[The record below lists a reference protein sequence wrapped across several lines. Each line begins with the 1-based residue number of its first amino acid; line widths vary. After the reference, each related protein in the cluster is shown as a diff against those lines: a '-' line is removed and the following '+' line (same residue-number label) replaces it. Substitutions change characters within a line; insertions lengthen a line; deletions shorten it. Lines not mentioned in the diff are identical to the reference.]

1 MPYSKNRS
9 KNGPRS
15 NFSLLSFDIQY
26 KIIGMIQDGATFAA
40 IAADREI
47 AEAYRIRGLKLVPP
61 AISRLKKSEQY
72 KAWTAQRLNNCVNSV
87 SDRLTTAFLKEN
99 GALETIAEQTKV
111 ALLKLVRECV
121 EANPEDT
128 KEVERL
134 VRSVVNLSN
143 PAKDNQIAEL
153 KRKLEEFRQRFD
165 ASEKEWQAREAE
177 LEVKLAEKEEQLAE
191 LAAELSKFKALN
203 SGAVIEEMD
212 KFVKGE

>member
-1 MPYSKNRS
+1 MAKSQ
-9 KNGPRS
+9 NGPRS
-15 NFSLLSFDIQY
+15 NFSLLPFDVQY

-47 AEAYRIRGLKLVPP
+47 SEAYRIRGLKLVPP

-72 KAWTAQRLNNCVNSV
+72 REWTDRRLNGCMNSV

-121 EANPEDT
+121 KANPDDT

-143 PAKDNQIAEL
+143 PAKDNQIADL
-153 KRKLEEFRQRFD
+153 RRKLERAD
-165 ASEKEWQAREAE
+165 AEIAE
-177 LEVKLAEKEEQLAE
+177 LKAE
-191 LAAELSKFKALN
+191 LAEREVHYREELAKLLKRENTVADPERVADELADIL
-203 SGAVIEEMD
+203 GVR
-212 KFVKGE
+212 KK

>member
-1 MPYSKNRS
+1 MAKS

-15 NFSLLSFDIQY
+15 NFSLLPFDVQY

-47 AEAYRIRGLKLVPP
+47 SEAYRIRGLKLVPP

-72 KAWTAQRLNNCVNSV
+72 KAWTAQRLKERS
-87 SDRLTTAFLKEN
+87 SFTADRLTTAFLKEN
-99 GALETIAEQTKV
+99 DSLDTIAEQTKV
-111 ALLKLVRECV
+111 ALLKLVQECV
-121 EANPEDT
+121 AGAEDT

-134 VRSVVNLSN
+134 VRSAATLSN
-143 PAKDNQIAEL
+143 TAKDNQIAEQ
-153 KRKLEEFRQRFD
+153 KRRLR
-165 ASEKEWQAREAE
+165 EKDDEIEAKNAKIE
-177 LEVKLAEKEEQLAE
+177 TLEVKLAEKDRRIAE
-191 LAAELSKFKALN
+191 LTAELSKFKAQN

>member
-1 MPYSKNRS
+1 MAKSQ
-9 KNGPRS
+9 NGPRS
-15 NFSLLSFDIQY
+15 NFSLLPFDVQY

-47 AEAYRIRGLKLVPP
+47 SEAYRIRGLKLVPP

-72 KAWTAQRLNNCVNSV
+72 REWTDRRLNGCMNSV

-121 EANPEDT
+121 KANPDDT

-143 PAKDNQIAEL
+143 PAKDNQIADLRRKLKRADAEIAEL
-153 KRKLEEFRQRFD
+153 K
-165 ASEKEWQAREAE
+165 
-177 LEVKLAEKEEQLAE
+177 AE
-191 LAAELSKFKALN
+191 LAEREVHYREELAKLLKRENPVADPERVADELADIL
-203 SGAVIEEMD
+203 GVR
-212 KFVKGE
+212 KK

>member
-1 MPYSKNRS
+1 MAKS

-15 NFSLLSFDIQY
+15 NFSLLPFDVQY

-47 AEAYRIRGLKLVPP
+47 SEAYRIRGLKLVPP

-72 KAWTAQRLNNCVNSV
+72 KAWTAQRLKERS
-87 SDRLTTAFLKEN
+87 SFTADRLTTAFLKEN
-99 GALETIAEQTKV
+99 DSLDTIAEQTKV
-111 ALLKLVRECV
+111 ALLKLVQECV
-121 EANPEDT
+121 AGAEDT

-134 VRSVVNLSN
+134 VRSAATLSN
-143 PAKDNQIAEL
+143 TAKDNQIAEQ
-153 KRKLEEFRQRFD
+153 KRRLR
-165 ASEKEWQAREAE
+165 EKDDEIEAKNAKIE
-177 LEVKLAEKEEQLAE
+177 TLEVQLAEKDRRIAE
-191 LAAELSKFKALN
+191 LTAELSKFKAQN

>member
-1 MPYSKNRS
+1 MAKS

-15 NFSLLSFDIQY
+15 NFSLLPFDVQY

-47 AEAYRIRGLKLVPP
+47 SEAYRIRGLKLVPP

-72 KAWTAQRLNNCVNSV
+72 REWTDRRLNGCMNSV

-121 EANPEDT
+121 KANPDDT

-153 KRKLEEFRQRFD
+153 KRKLEDFRQRFD
-165 ASEKEWQAREAE
+165 GAEKEWQAREAE
-177 LEVKLAEKEEQLAE
+177 LEMLLAEKDRRIAE
-191 LAAELSKFKALN
+191 LEKLIPGVDSGKVADAMDQKF
-203 SGAVIEEMD
+203 GV
-212 KFVKGE
+212 